1 MSNPKTFAYKLL
13 TSLGY
18 KVIIL
23 DEEGE
28 EYKSLPEDFGGEVIQ
43 LSPEAEKSAS
53 LFELQKLQ
61 EEIRSGTMDRYLVTG
76 PRAGEFIEKL
86 KGMKLEILV
95 SDEKVEEGIIFH
107 TMSYT
112 VNSPE
117 EVKQIMQEYIQL
129 LNLFGN
135 DIQITPYKAS

>member
-1 MSNPKTFAYKLL
+1 MSNPKTFVYKLL

-18 KVIIL
+18 RVTIL

-28 EYKSLPEDFGGEVIQ
+28 EYKSLPEDFGEEVIQ

-61 EEIRSGTMDRYLVTG
+61 EEIRSGTMDRNLVTG
-76 PRAGEFIEKL
+76 PRAEEFIEKL
-86 KGMKLEILV
+86 KGMNPEILV

-107 TMSYT
+107 AMSYT

-117 EVKQIMQEYIQL
+117 EVKQVMQEYIQL

-135 DIQITPYKAS
+135 DIQIAPYKAS

>member
-1 MSNPKTFAYKLL
+1 MSNPKTFVYKLL

-28 EYKSLPEDFGGEVIQ
+28 EYKSLPEDFGEEVIQ

-61 EEIRSGTMDRYLVTG
+61 EEIRSGTMDRNLVTG
-76 PRAGEFIEKL
+76 PRAEEFIEKL
-86 KGMKLEILV
+86 KGMNPEILV

-107 TMSYT
+107 IMSYT

-117 EVKQIMQEYIQL
+117 EVKQVMQEYIQL